1 MFSREEF
8 RVDSSYVA
16 TATLKQGAIRHV
28 AVGFIGSSPIATHAG
43 PRGMILELR
52 CWVSPTARYT
62 SHATIPNGTCIVQP
76 SMRTRL
82 RGCRQHRHRPTDK
95 SSGAPLTMVHRSCP
109 CFAPICRDLTAHCVS
124 SPRPPLP
131 APPWPEWIPA
141 PLPLPPPAPA
151 FDVETPPS
159 PAARD
164 AELDRLVG
172 AEAPFVDGVGAAEAC
187 TRMTDWALST
197 GPAILRVPPTV
208 LSIKW
213 QAASRS
219 AVLQPRRQRE
229 LAPHRCGSSGKQLAA
244 LTSHRRAPTTA
255 SLEAAARPASREVPS
270 PSEVQHRRGLLVPS
284 SGTAQVK
291 SRRRLT
297 VQARLEQY
305 RSRRWWEHE
314 GGGVRR
320 RTVLR
325 RSTARHE
332 RRATHSSTNEK
343 LSSSRCGRAT

>member
-1 MFSREEF
+1 
-8 RVDSSYVA
+8 
-16 TATLKQGAIRHV
+16 
-28 AVGFIGSSPIATHAG
+28 
-43 PRGMILELR
+43 
-52 CWVSPTARYT
+52 
-62 SHATIPNGTCIVQP
+62 
-76 SMRTRL
+76 MRTRL

-109 CFAPICRDLTAHCVS
+109 CFAPICRDLTAHCVL

-151 FDVETPPS
+151 FDVEAPPS
-159 PAARD
+159 PAARG
-164 AELDRLVG
+164 AELDRLVD
-172 AEAPFVDGVGAAEAC
+172 AAAPFVGGVGAAEAC

-284 SGTAQVK
+284 SGTAQVR

-305 RSRRWWEHE
+305 RSRRWSRAVWGKGPHS
-314 GGGVRR
+314 
-320 RTVLR
+320 TAAKH
-325 RSTARHE
+325 STARRESHALKHKRE
-332 RRATHSSTNEK
+332 IEQQSVWSRNLSAKRHGAEDLPMVPHSCHAPATSHAGEHLDVPGAPTLPV
-343 LSSSRCGRAT
+343 LSSGSSKAACKPQPTHLLR